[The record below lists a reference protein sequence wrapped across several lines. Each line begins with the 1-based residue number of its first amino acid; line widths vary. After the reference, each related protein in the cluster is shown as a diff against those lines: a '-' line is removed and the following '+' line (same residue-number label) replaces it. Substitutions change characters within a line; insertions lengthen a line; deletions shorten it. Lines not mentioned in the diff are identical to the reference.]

1 MSGAPDTY
9 DAPMRLASLAPLLF
23 LAACDDCSG
32 GSETP
37 PDAEPVGDCG
47 CAPVD
52 APPPPDAEIDAN
64 IPPDAEIPDAIP
76 PDAQWSP
83 PDPDISGE
91 ALVTLHPA
99 SIPEQYL
106 VYFRATYAM
115 RAGPNGTARL
125 DATLQP
131 LSYETFE
138 PVGEAFVTTDLL
150 VDAHDGFALDLD
162 GVLPAGANPI
172 SGTDVQ
178 LDLNLHA
185 TVRTNDF
192 ACGTVTGTAGSL
204 PAEGSTFGSVRI
216 PDDGANPAPV
226 FACPAD

>member
-1 MSGAPDTY
+1 MSGTPDTY
-9 DAPMRLASLAPLLF
+9 DAPMRLASLVPLLF
-23 LAACDDCSG
+23 LAACDDCDG
-32 GSETP
+32 GSGTP

-52 APPPPDAEIDAN
+52 APPPDAEIDAS
-64 IPPDAEIPDAIP
+64 IPPDAEIPDAVP

-91 ALVTLHPA
+91 ALVALHPA
-99 SIPEQYL
+99 AIPEPYL

-115 RAGPNGTARL
+115 RAGPNGTAQI

-138 PVGEAFVTTDLL
+138 PVGEPFVSTDLL

-162 GVLPAGANPI
+162 GILPGAANPI
-172 SGTDVQ
+172 TGTDVT
-178 LDLNLHA
+178 LDANLHA
-185 TVRTNDF
+185 TVRTADF
-192 ACGTVTGTAGSL
+192 ACGTVLGTAGVL
-204 PAEGSTFGSVRI
+204 PLDGSTFGSVRI
-216 PDDGANPAPV
+216 PDDQTLPAPI